1 MIQRIDKDERGGHL
15 ADLEI
20 NAFHALGSPRTPPC
34 ALNNHAT

>member
-20 NAFHALGSPRTPPC
+20 NAFHTLGSPENTPMR
-34 ALNNHAT
+34 AE